1 MPGRR
6 TRRRRTAE
14 IDRAEIKHWEY
25 ALTCPLSPDTSYY
38 GCCLACFKVRIVSSP
53 LMCPGKVTIEADG
66 LLELG
71 DGGVVLTLGVKRT
84 SQGVVRRGIV
94 RFEAEGLF
102 ELGDG
107 GIVLALGVK
116 RRTQA
121 VARRGIVRSEPKG
134 FLVLGD
140 RCDVTSGQIE
150 IISAQAFQRRMTR
163 SGLREVTRFEHVA
176 EDFGRFFV

>member
-53 LMCPGKVTIEADG
+53 LMCPGIVRIEADG

-71 DGGVVLTLGVKRT
+71 DGGIL
-84 SQGVVRRGIV
+84 
-94 RFEAEGLF
+94 
-102 ELGDG
+102 
-107 GIVLALGVK
+107 LALVVK
-116 RRTQA
+116 RRTQ
-121 VARRGIVRSEPKG
+121 VVLRRGKVG
-134 FLVLGD
+134 FKPEGPP
-140 RCDVTSGQIE
+140 CT
-150 IISAQAFQRRMTR
+150 RRWR
-163 SGLREVTRFEHVA
+163 RGAGHRH
-176 EDFGRFFV
+176 

>member
-1 MPGRR
+1 MG
-6 TRRRRTAE
+6 
-14 IDRAEIKHWEY
+14 
-25 ALTCPLSPDTSYY
+25 
-38 GCCLACFKVRIVSSP
+38 
-53 LMCPGKVTIEADG
+53 
-66 LLELG
+66 
-71 DGGVVLTLGVKRT
+71 
-84 SQGVVRRGIV
+84 RGIV
-94 RFEAEGLF
+94 RFEADGLF

-163 SGLREVTRFEHVA
+163 SGLRGG
-176 EDFGRFFV
+176 DPI